1 MQNGHSQ
8 AFNKRLFVLSA
19 KSESCLTTYLS
30 SFQGFLDKEEA
41 QRDSDVMFMKDLAYT
56 LGQRRSHHSYR
67 VAVAANSI
75 SDLKNQLETARPKK
89 VRDRALAFVFTGQG
103 AQ

>member
-8 AFNKRLFVLSA
+8 APTKRLFVLSA
-19 KSESCLTTYLS
+19 KSESSLATYIS
-30 SFQGFLDKEEA
+30 SFQEFLDTGEA
-41 QRDSDVMFMKDLAYT
+41 QKDSDVVFMKDLAYT

-75 SDLKNQLETARPKK
+75 SDLKNQLETSKPKK
-89 VRDRALAFVFTGQG
+89 VRERAVALVFTGQG